1 MYVHSWHWKSASQFI
16 FESLFMLTKYQSLKG
31 VPMSRICDIT
41 SSYKHYKPI
50 LVQEA
55 TYASVMKKLDAWKL
69 HTQSFRY
76 FSYVA
81 MKLLSNGLVYK

>member
-1 MYVHSWHWKSASQFI
+1 
-16 FESLFMLTKYQSLKG
+16 MLTKYQSLKG

-55 TYASVMKKLDAWKL
+55 TYTSVMKKLDA
-69 HTQSFRY
+69 
-76 FSYVA
+76 
-81 MKLLSNGLVYK
+81 